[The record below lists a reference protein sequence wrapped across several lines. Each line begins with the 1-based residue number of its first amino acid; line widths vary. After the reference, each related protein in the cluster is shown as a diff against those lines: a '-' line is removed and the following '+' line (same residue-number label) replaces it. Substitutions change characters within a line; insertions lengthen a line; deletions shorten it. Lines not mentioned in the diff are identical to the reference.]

1 MPGRSGPTTRCSGAR
16 FVGRATDNFSL
27 FDFGRTDLDN
37 EGLRTFKANWG
48 TVETELVYS
57 TLGDP
62 PAARTNS
69 TTGRALGAVIRHS
82 PEFVCRELGERLYR
96 YAA

>member
-1 MPGRSGPTTRCSGAR
+1 MTPAGPT
-16 FVGRATDNFSL
+16 
-27 FDFGRTDLDN
+27 LDN
-37 EGLRTFKANWG
+37 EGLPTFKSNRG

-57 TLGDP
+57 TLGDL

-69 TTGRALGAVIRHS
+69 TAGRALGAVIRHS
-82 PEFVCRELGERLYR
+82 SEFVCRELGERRHR